1 MRITWTLLGWLLGCM
16 LPAWSQTPSGSS
28 SGAVGE
34 IGRQLSRQ
42 AVETLQRPDLIIESV
57 EWFGRSFEAKKS
69 VTVPADVVLIET
81 AWLRVTVRNAGTG
94 RWASRGRVTAVVRP
108 GTVGELDGV
117 PSDETKRAGA
127 RLVQQASSDSALR
140 SLAPR
145 VAPFG
150 GEVELSGSLAP
161 DERRVVEI
169 RVLGLSGR
177 PDPNQKLLMS
187 VDKYY
192 TARVDLQISGD
203 DDPTN
208 NGADLTFLVNAR
220 GGASDARFR
229 RRSSDPTRRG
239 SVEIRAPSR

>member
-1 MRITWTLLGWLLGCM
+1 MRIALMLLGWLIGCAM
-16 LPAWSQTPSGSS
+16 PAWSQTPSGSPP
-28 SGAVGE
+28 GAVGE

-42 AVETLQRPDLIIESV
+42 AVEVLQRPDLIIESV
-57 EWFGRSFEAKKS
+57 EWFGRSFEAKES
-69 VTVPADVVLIET
+69 VTVPADVVLIES
-81 AWLRVTVRNAGTG
+81 AVLRVTVKNAGTV
-94 RWASRGRVTAVVRP
+94 RWASPGRVTAVVRL

-117 PSDETKRAGA
+117 PRDETKRAGLQ
-127 RLVQQASSDSALR
+127 LVQQASSNSALR
-140 SLAPR
+140 RLAPR

-150 GEVELSGSLAP
+150 GEVQLPGSLAP

-203 DDPTN
+203 GDPAN
-208 NGADLTFLVNAR
+208 NGADLTFLINAR
-220 GGASDARFR
+220 GGASDAQFR
-229 RRSSDPTRRG
+229 RRSTDPARRG
-239 SVEIRAPSR
+239 SVEVRAPSR